1 MLAYGAAGQPQPA
14 GDRGADGV
22 FSLAR
27 DFPDQWYDLNNPSDP
42 STRSVTITLRDIDD
56 VVLVISWT
64 GQAPTWS

>member
-1 MLAYGAAGQPQPA
+1 M
-14 GDRGADGV
+14 